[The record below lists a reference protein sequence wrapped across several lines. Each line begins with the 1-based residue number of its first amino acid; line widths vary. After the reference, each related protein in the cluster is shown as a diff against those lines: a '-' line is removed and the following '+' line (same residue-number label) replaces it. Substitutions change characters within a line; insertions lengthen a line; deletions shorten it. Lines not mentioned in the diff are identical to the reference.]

1 MIVLSRSH
9 PERRSVVF
17 TSFLGLI
24 SCFFLFSYLAYYV
37 EHLICNYKTFS
48 AMDYFTFVL
57 CIVLGCLI
65 GCPIVLYFIGEIIWQ
80 VKGEEIIQYDEN
92 YLYIINK
99 GRILGKT
106 KKIRW
111 NNIRNVELVK
121 LSLYEQ
127 LIVHFSV
134 QGDIDERLLISR
146 YKGLKI
152 YCGVNLS
159 KDKCVEM
166 VETLQELTNLKSR
179 VPTP

>member
-1 MIVLSRSH
+1 MKVLSRSH
-9 PERRSVVF
+9 PECRSVVF
-17 TSFLGLI
+17 TSFLGLV
-24 SCFFLFSYLAYYV
+24 SCFFLFSYIAYFV
-37 EHLICNYKTFS
+37 EDLIGNYETLR
-48 AMDYFTFVL
+48 AMDYFTVFL

-65 GCPIVLYFIGEIIWQ
+65 GCPIILYFIGEIIWQ

-111 NNIRNVELVK
+111 NNIRTVELVK

-127 LIVHFSV
+127 FIVHFSV
-134 QGDIDERLLISR
+134 AGDIDERLLISR

-166 VETLQELTNLKSR
+166 VETLRELKNLKSR
-179 VPTP
+179 IPTL

>member
-1 MIVLSRSH
+1 MKVLSRSH
-9 PERRSVVF
+9 PECRSVVF
-17 TSFLGLI
+17 TSFLGLVC
-24 SCFFLFSYLAYYV
+24 CFFLFSYIAYFV
-37 EHLICNYKTFS
+37 EDLIANYETFR
-48 AMDYFTFVL
+48 AMDYFTVFL

-65 GCPIVLYFIGEIIWQ
+65 GCPIILYFIGEIIWQ

-127 LIVHFSV
+127 FIVHFSV
-134 QGDIDERLLISR
+134 QGDIDERLRISR
-146 YKGLKI
+146 HKGLKI

-159 KDKCVEM
+159 KDECVEM
-166 VETLQELTNLKSR
+166 VETLRELKNLKSR
-179 VPTP
+179 IPTL